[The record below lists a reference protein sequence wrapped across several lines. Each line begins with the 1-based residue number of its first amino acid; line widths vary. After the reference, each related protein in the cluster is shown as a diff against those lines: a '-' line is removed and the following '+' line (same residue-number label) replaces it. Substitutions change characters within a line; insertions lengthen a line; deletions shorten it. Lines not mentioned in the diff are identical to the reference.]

1 MTRIIIFAQ
10 LLVKN
15 KERNKS
21 KKNCRPLLAVFTV
34 RIFFMASLVFSPA
47 DSNNV
52 EKPFFKGK
60 LFDVTFHDSKL
71 EEEDS
76 LLLERLNNVPT
87 KYQLNRDKI
96 LSLEAVDVGKIIGAL
111 YRDIEKNGDT
121 KIPPSCEDHDMF
133 DRVINPNIRLLNKLL
148 SEHPYLTPSGE
159 NIFPLQELHSS
170 LKDILK
176 LLKSLVELVK
186 IIAENM
192 GLLCEVGAF
201 LLKLIA
207 STLLVLLAIVRFV
220 LYDIWL
226 FLFLPCCQ
234 KHSELV
240 REVTT
245 VLESIWV

>member
-1 MTRIIIFAQ
+1 
-10 LLVKN
+10 
-15 KERNKS
+15 
-21 KKNCRPLLAVFTV
+21 
-34 RIFFMASLVFSPA
+34 MALVFSPA
-47 DSNNV
+47 DSSVSTDV
-52 EKPFFKGK
+52 EIFTGK
-60 LFDVTFHDSKL
+60 LFDITIHDSKL

-96 LSLEAVDVGKIIGAL
+96 LSLKAVDVGKIIGAL

-148 SEHPYLTPSGE
+148 LEYTEQHPYLTPSGE
-159 NIFPLQELHSS
+159 NVFPLQELHSS

-186 IIAENM
+186 IIAENI

-234 KHSELV
+234 RHSELV